1 MRAQFYCD
9 SCDASVPFNAGKCPN
24 CGKFFAAV
32 KCPQCSYEGKPA
44 EFSKGCP
51 VCGYLSDELVGG
63 KSKNGKP
70 AGNVSKLSGRFVR
83 IATIVLL
90 VALAVLVVVLV
101 GVGD

>member
-9 SCDASVPFNAGKCPN
+9 SCDARVPFNAGKCPN

-51 VCGYLSDELVGG
+51 VCGYLSDELVGEKG
-63 KSKNGKP
+63 QPRKATAKP
-70 AGNVSKLSGRFVR
+70 SILSGRFVR
-83 IATIVLL
+83 MATIALL
-90 VALAVLVVVLV
+90 LALAILVVVLL
-101 GVGD
+101 GL